1 MRSLRMA
8 ILAAGAVLPALL
20 AQSAK
25 VPAGDW
31 PMYNRDLAGTRYSPL
46 AQINTA
52 NVATLTQVW
61 SYRLPAEGAALAA
74 PSPSEV
80 FQEVTPIVVNGVMYL
95 PAGNRIVALD
105 PETGREI
112 WRYELKA
119 GQASFRGVAYWPGD
133 RNNPPRILFT
143 SLKKM
148 MALNAATG
156 KPDPGF
162 GREGEVDM
170 TVAFAGVPT
179 VYKNIIF
186 VGANA
191 FGPGERHI
199 DPQSE
204 VPEWPDKT
212 PGDSRAYDART
223 GKKLWDFHTIPKPGE
238 AGHETWEGDSWKNR
252 GGNNMWS
259 VAMTVD
265 EERGI
270 VFMPIGGPA
279 ANYWGG
285 DRKGNNLFANS
296 VVAVDA
302 NSGKLKW
309 YFQTV
314 HHELW
319 DYDLPPEPLL
329 VEIVKDGK
337 RIPAVAQTGKAGY
350 MFILDRVTGKPV
362 FGVEERP
369 VPQGSVPGE
378 WYSPTQPFPVKP
390 PPLARVSIKA
400 EDLVTAAD
408 TTSEHAQACRDLW
421 EKNQFYNAGPYTPW
435 PFKADSVPPAIAF
448 PGFTGGI
455 NWGGTAL
462 DPKSGYIFLHT
473 KDSAATGW
481 VRQNPKYNGA
491 TADTELPYDRAGGPP
506 FSVAIKDE
514 SGRTIGNWPCQK
526 PPWSSLVAVNANT
539 GEIAW
544 QSPLGLNE
552 SLPEGKRNAGAPG
565 SGGPMVT
572 AGGLVFIGATT
583 DRRFRAFESKTG
595 KELWATKLDYNVTAV
610 PVTYQGR
617 NGKQYVAVVAASG
630 GDRGSNN
637 QSLVVFALPR

>member
-1 MRSLRMA
+1 MGLLRKA
-8 ILAAGAVLPALL
+8 ILASGAMLAALL

-25 VPAGDW
+25 APAGDW
-31 PMYNRDLAGTRYSPL
+31 PMYNHDLAGTRYSPL
-46 AQINTA
+46 TQINTG
-52 NVATLTQVW
+52 NVAKLTQAW
-61 SYRLPAEGAALAA
+61 SYRLPPEGAAVAA

-80 FQEVTPIVVNGVMYL
+80 FQEVTPIVVNGIMYL

-105 PETGREI
+105 PETGKEV
-112 WRYELKA
+112 WRYELKG

-162 GREGEVDM
+162 GREGEVDI

-223 GKKLWDFHTIPKPGE
+223 GKKLWDFHTIPQPGE
-238 AGHETWEGDSWKNR
+238 AGHESWEGDSWKNR

-270 VFMPIGGPA
+270 VYMPIGGPA

-329 VEIVKDGK
+329 VDIVKDGK
-337 RIPAVAQTGKAGY
+337 KIPAVAQTGKAGY

-378 WYSPTQPFPVKP
+378 WYSPTQPFPLKP

-421 EKNQFYNAGPYTPW
+421 EKNKFYNAGPYTPW
-435 PFKADSVPPAIAF
+435 PFKADGVPPTIAF

-481 VRQNPKYNGA
+481 VRQNPKYSPA
-491 TADTELPYDRAGGPP
+491 TAETELPYDRAGGPP
-506 FSVAIKDE
+506 FSVAMKDE

-583 DRRFRAFESKTG
+583 DLRFRAFDSRTG

-610 PVTYQGR
+610 PVTYQGK

-630 GDRGSNN
+630 GARGSNN